1 MRVDT
6 AISDPFLRDSDA
18 LPKGFTLHDWAALP
32 LETRVSCLLFD
43 ALAALDSISIDLRTD
58 EGAALRWLE
67 PHLRALSD
75 NVEKALERLAS

>member
-6 AISDPFLRDSDA
+6 AISAPLVTEPDA

-32 LETRVSCLLFD
+32 IETRVSCLLFD
-43 ALAALDSISIDLRTD
+43 ALAALDGISLDLRTD
-58 EGAALRWLE
+58 EGTDLRWLE

-75 NVEKALERLAS
+75 NVEKALERLTS

>member
-6 AISDPFLRDSDA
+6 AISAPVVTEPDT
-18 LPKGFTLHDWAALP
+18 LPNAFTLHDWAALP

-43 ALAALDSISIDLRTD
+43 ALAALDSISHDLRTD
-58 EGAALRWLE
+58 EGTALRWLE
-67 PHLRALSD
+67 PHLRGLSD